1 MATTEEVKIIRIEI
15 DQSVI
20 NRSKVAALQL
30 SKEIEKVAV
39 AQKLN
44 RRETDEQKAAFIE
57 NDAKLKALKTTYNQ
71 HVQVLKQANIAAEAN
86 VGSNVKLRAQLS
98 ALTSELNRLEEAGK
112 SETEE
117 ALLLKKNVAGLTAEL
132 KANESA
138 VGDNRRNVGNYEGA
152 LKDLK
157 AQLLA
162 TKNEMIGLALAGK
175 ADSIE
180 FADAAKKAGELK
192 DQLDDVNAATKEM
205 ASGSKL
211 GQFKD
216 TLGGVGNSLQNLD
229 FDEAAEKAGRLAQIA
244 KSMTFAE
251 MIGGLKSLGT
261 ALLNLGKAL
270 IVNPFFAFVAA
281 ITAVGVAL
289 KVWYDSNQE
298 AIAAQQK
305 LNAEFEKAQFET
317 KKLDIEYRKITGAI
331 TGFQASVEQ
340 LQVSHAEAMKGIA
353 DDTEKNLKESIGW
366 WEKLLIAATGGGAG
380 MGKIMQAVKERNQAE
395 KLETI
400 KHTKELQNLY
410 AEQIQ
415 DDLKR
420 VEEAKKVQIDV
431 ANEIAEA
438 KKQAIEKEN
447 EDKKQAQ
454 LTANKEATAAQLA
467 QDDLREQYEKEH
479 FDNLNRLFIEANNER
494 IEAEAAM
501 FNSEMAHL
509 KAINDI
515 KMLEAETQIT
525 DKKELEKKKLQITL
539 ESLEAELALMKEFAL
554 PLTQAQADGID
565 LLIAKINQLKAAAST
580 PSPITAAEA
589 LGMTDDDFAQ
599 MVEGLEQLKQGF
611 ATVAKIADASFQ
623 NQLKNLEE
631 LRLTEIQNVNSSVL
645 SQVEKDAKI
654 NALNKKFAKQ
664 EYEIQKK
671 QFETNK
677 ALSIIEAV
685 IAAALGVVKAVPNIP
700 LMLLAGAAGV
710 AEIAVISAQ
719 QPPTPPSF
727 ATGGFL
733 KNGQGTET
741 SDSIPAYLSKN
752 ETVINA
758 KSSKRFLPL
767 LSKINE
773 WGGGVAFANR
783 GGSYDYLVNRFAGG
797 GIPTQISNSAFQSQE
812 ASQQIA
818 NQINT
823 IVPVLVL
830 EEFQAVQGRQ
840 IRTETN
846 LQL

>member
-1 MATTEEVKIIRIEI
+1 MAVTEEVKIITI
-15 DQSVI
+15 
-20 NRSKVAALQL
+20 
-30 SKEIEKVAV
+30 
-39 AQKLN
+39 KLN
-44 RRETDEQKAAFIE
+44 ESAINNAKKSADKLAISIAELRAKTENGKKATVEQSAE
-57 NDAKLKALKTTYNQ
+57 LKALTGEYNKNI
-71 HVQVLKQANIAAEAN
+71 QVLKQGVLLRRSEN
-86 VGSNVKLRAQLS
+86 GSLDEMAAQLS
-98 ALTSELNRLEEAGK
+98 ILRKEYKGLSVDLQNNADVGGLLQKSIAEISAEQKKLSHELGQDFL
-112 SETEE
+112 
-117 ALLLKKNVAGLTAEL
+117 
-132 KANESA
+132 
-138 VGDNRRNVGNYEGA
+138 NVGNYEGA

-192 DQLDDVNAATKEM
+192 DQLNDVNDATKEM

-216 TLGGVGNSLQNLD
+216 TLGGVGNSLKDLD

-415 DDLKR
+415 EDLKR

-454 LTANKEATAAQLA
+454 ITANKEATAAQLA

-554 PLTQAQADGID
+554 PLTQEQADGID

-840 IRTETN
+840 IRTATN
-846 LQL
+846 LEL

>member
-1 MATTEEVKIIRIEI
+1 MAVTEEVKIITI
-15 DQSVI
+15 
-20 NRSKVAALQL
+20 
-30 SKEIEKVAV
+30 
-39 AQKLN
+39 KLN
-44 RRETDEQKAAFIE
+44 ESAINNAKKSADKLAISIAELRAKTENGKKATVEQSAE
-57 NDAKLKALKTTYNQ
+57 LKALTGEYNKNI
-71 HVQVLKQANIAAEAN
+71 QVLKQGVLLRRSEN
-86 VGSNVKLRAQLS
+86 GSLDEMAAQLS
-98 ALTSELNRLEEAGK
+98 ILRKEYKGLSVDLQNNADVGGLLQKSIAEISAEQKKLSHELGQDFL
-112 SETEE
+112 
-117 ALLLKKNVAGLTAEL
+117 
-132 KANESA
+132 
-138 VGDNRRNVGNYEGA
+138 NVGNYEGA

-192 DQLDDVNAATKEM
+192 DQLNDVNDATKEM

-216 TLGGVGNSLQNLD
+216 TLGGVGNSLKDLD

-353 DDTEKNLKESIGW
+353 DDTEKNLKESIEW
-366 WEKLLIAATGGGAG
+366 WENLLIAATGGGAG

-415 DDLKR
+415 EDLKR

-599 MVEGLEQLKQGF
+599 MVAGLEQLKQGF
-611 ATVAKIADASFQ
+611 DTVAKIADASFQ

-812 ASQQIA
+812 ASQQVA

-840 IRTETN
+840 IRTATN
-846 LQL
+846 LEL

>member
-1 MATTEEVKIIRIEI
+1 MAVTEEVKIITI
-15 DQSVI
+15 
-20 NRSKVAALQL
+20 
-30 SKEIEKVAV
+30 
-39 AQKLN
+39 KLN
-44 RRETDEQKAAFIE
+44 ESAINNAKKSADKLAISIAELRAKTENGKKATVEQSAE
-57 NDAKLKALKTTYNQ
+57 LKALTGEYNKNI
-71 HVQVLKQANIAAEAN
+71 QVLKQGVLLRRSEN
-86 VGSNVKLRAQLS
+86 GSLDEMAAQLS
-98 ALTSELNRLEEAGK
+98 ILRKEYKGLSVDLQNNADVGGLLQKSIAEISAEQKKLSHELGQDFL
-112 SETEE
+112 
-117 ALLLKKNVAGLTAEL
+117 
-132 KANESA
+132 
-138 VGDNRRNVGNYEGA
+138 NVGNYEGA

-192 DQLDDVNAATKEM
+192 DQLNDVNDATKEM

-216 TLGGVGNSLQNLD
+216 ILGGVGNSLKDLD

-454 LTANKEATAAQLA
+454 ITANKEATAAQLA

-599 MVEGLEQLKQGF
+599 MVAGLEQLKQGF
-611 ATVAKIADASFQ
+611 DTVAKIADASFQ

-719 QPPTPPSF
+719 SPPTPPSF
-727 ATGGFL
+727 ATGGYVS
-733 KNGQGTET
+733 GAGTGT
-741 SDSIPAYLSKN
+741 SDSISARLSN
-752 ETVINA
+752 GESVNTA
-758 KSSKRFLPL
+758 KATSMFAPL
-767 LSKINE
+767 LSYLNSL
-773 WGGGVAFANR
+773 GGGVDWYKGEGYS
-783 GGSYDYLVNRFAGG
+783 GGGLVQKFAGG
-797 GIPTQISNSAFQSQE
+797 GIALSAMNTAQSLANSERTIDAVRD
-812 ASQQIA
+812 
-818 NQINT
+818 

-840 IRTETN
+840 IRTATN
-846 LQL
+846 LEL